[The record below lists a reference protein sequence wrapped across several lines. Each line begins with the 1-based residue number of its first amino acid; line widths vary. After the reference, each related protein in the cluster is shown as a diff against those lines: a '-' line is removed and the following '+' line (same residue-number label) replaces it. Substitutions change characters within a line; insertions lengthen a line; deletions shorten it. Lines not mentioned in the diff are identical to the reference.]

1 VAGRDGAMKV
11 GVGCLFVK
19 VDQLMVGAVA
29 VVNAFGDVRDDK
41 GNIIAGARGPDGGF
55 VDSARVR
62 ANGPPSPLARPA
74 TTGTPIGGNTTLA
87 VVATN
92 AALSRSAVSELAS
105 AASAALYRRITPA
118 GTSYDGDIVFA
129 LCQHE
134 GLNVPLVQVESLAV
148 RVLETAIERAVRF
161 A

>member
-1 VAGRDGAMKV
+1 M
-11 GVGCLFVK
+11 
-19 VDQLMVGAVA
+19 
-29 VVNAFGDVRDDK
+29 
-41 GNIIAGARGPDGGF
+41 
-55 VDSARVR
+55 
-62 ANGPPSPLARPA
+62 ARPA
-74 TTGTPIGGNTTLA
+74 TAETPIGGNTTLA

-92 AALSRSAVSELAS
+92 AALSRSAVSELAQ

-134 GLNVPLVQVESLAV
+134 GLSVPLVQVEALAV
-148 RVLETAIERAVRF
+148 RVLETAIERAVRL